1 MTQGDGFSLFSR
13 FYGQM
18 RGSAYLF
25 LEFVSSAAMG
35 GVFYPFPLA
44 EKSNFLTEI
53 PVDRGF
59 FLAMGQ
65 NPGHQVPSSV
75 THTHL
80 STLPTAPS
88 NRPHTAQTCCCLL
101 NNFTH
106 HVVWAEFA
114 WC

>member
-59 FLAMGQ
+59 FSCHGAEPWT
-65 NPGHQVPSSV
+65 PGPFLCH
-75 THTHL
+75 THTPLHP
-80 STLPTAPS
+80 SHGTLKPTTHS
-88 NRPHTAQTCCCLL
+88 SDLL
-101 NNFTH
+101 L
-106 HVVWAEFA
+106 FA
-114 WC
+114 